1 MSAFAVAEIPGV
13 GWLRKFKMI
22 VLFSVNNECDF
33 DLHCFY
39 RDLESGYF
47 LEKEIVGMQERLFY
61 LWGLGVYFSWTNRL
75 LLNLLFLLY
84 LEQDSGKT
92 LL

>member
-1 MSAFAVAEIPGV
+1 
-13 GWLRKFKMI
+13 MI

-33 DLHCFY
+33 GVLAVFLQ
-39 RDLESGYF
+39 RLRAWLLSGEINCRSARKTF
-47 LEKEIVGMQERLFY
+47 LFVGF
-61 LWGLGVYFSWTNRL
+61 WGFLYVVFLCGFFFFSWTNRL

-84 LEQDSGKT
+84 LCVKTLEQDGGNA